1 LYIFIFD
8 DELPPSLALVV
19 HPSGHPKVG
28 IDWDALQIVERQ
40 DEEGRIEIVDDDS
53 MYALIGLR
61 AEDEA
66 AEKAGEAF
74 KMQEGDVNRSY
85 SENETIDAAIPV
97 DDEILDERVMLHDPD
112 KPCMDIGI
120 VYPSMRDF
128 RLAVRQFAINEEC
141 ELEIYKTDPSRFIG
155 NCKGEGCPWHIV
167 GRRQQSRNSVMV

>member
-1 LYIFIFD
+1 M
-8 DELPPSLALVV
+8 VV

-40 DEEGRIEIVDDDS
+40 DEEGRIEIVDDDR
-53 MYALIGLR
+53 MYELIGLR

-97 DDEILDERVMLHDPD
+97 DDEIPDERVMLHDPD
-112 KPCMDIGI
+112 KPCMDIGT

-128 RLAVRQFAINEEC
+128 RLAVRQFAINEEF
-141 ELEIYKTDPSRFIG
+141 ELEIYKTDLSRFIG
-155 NCKGEGCPWHIV
+155 NCKREGCPWHIV